1 MLSQELLQKFKDG
14 KVVFHCPTQE
24 IFRLTL
30 DAVEAIGCRIGA
42 DLRTAWKSYA
52 ETTGID
58 NEDIFCVTYG
68 NLRYYKD
75 HCSQLEIVTLTMDD
89 FKKSAEI
96 TSVTVIE
103 NHISPMRISKVYT
116 RAIVTKGKDGY
127 TIELLL
133 SPKFNVGETF
143 VTTTG
148 KLGKVI
154 STTYENGKYTYEVKW
169 VTGSTCSNCAEESM
183 VKTEEE
189 FK

>member
-1 MLSQELLQKFKDG
+1 MSHRG
-14 KVVFHCPTQE
+14 
-24 IFRLTL
+24 
-30 DAVEAIGCRIGA
+30 G
-42 DLRTAWKSYA
+42 LRTAWKCYA

-58 NEDIFCVTYG
+58 NEGASRVTYA

-75 HCSQLEIVTLTMDD
+75 RYPQLEIVTLAMSD

-103 NHISPMRISKVYT
+103 NHSSPMKISKVYT

-133 SPKFNVGETF
+133 SPKFNVSETF

-169 VTGSTCSNCAEESM
+169 VTGATCSNCAEESM
-183 VKTEEE
+183 VKIEEE